1 MNVETN
7 RPILPVA
14 TSGDI
19 RDYLRT
25 LAKRF
30 PWRFLGVLG
39 LQASAVATALI
50 PPRLLGAIAQD
61 LTDHRAT
68 PQQVTWI
75 ALAIA
80 GLAMAQ
86 ALLLAFAARASAV
99 LGELVLA
106 ELREDFVR
114 SVLRLPLSTVERAGN
129 GDLTTR
135 TTRDVDAMVKSIRSA
150 VPEVLIAT
158 VTAGMLVVAT
168 VVNGPLLALPI
179 LIVIPT
185 LLWAGRWYLRRA
197 GDAYLAENASWGEL
211 TEGIS
216 QSAEGARTI
225 EAFDL
230 ARQRV
235 HQTDDDLRRAWRAEK
250 ATLRLRT
257 FFFPQ
262 VDGSFVILLGATLG
276 LGGLFVLHG
285 WATIGS
291 LVAATV
297 YAQMLSQQLGQLL
310 SYVDE
315 LQVAAGSLARLLG
328 VAQVRPD
335 REARPATVQDERVV
349 ATSLRYSYDSS
360 IEVLRGIDLEL
371 HPGQSLAIVGPSGAG
386 KSTLARLLAG
396 IHPPSGGSVTVGGVP
411 LVELPL
417 GDLRGHVALLTQEH
431 HVFMGTLRENVVLAD
446 PAATDARVRDALM
459 AVDAW
464 RWVEQLPAGLDT
476 MVGSGQHRITAAQAQ
491 QVALARLIVADPHTL
506 VLDEATSMLDPT
518 SVRNLERSLKAL
530 LDGRTV
536 VSVAH
541 RLQVSR
547 DADRIAVVRDG
558 LIVEL
563 GSHQELIEAGREYAE
578 LWKSWQGS
586 DKAS

>member
-1 MNVETN
+1 VSVVTN
-7 RPILPVA
+7 RPVLPVA
-14 TSGDI
+14 TNSDI

-25 LAKRF
+25 LATRF

-39 LQASAVATALI
+39 LQASAVATALV

-61 LTDHRAT
+61 LTDNRAT
-68 PQQVTWI
+68 PEQMAWF

-80 GLAMAQ
+80 GVAMAQ
-86 ALLLAFAARASAV
+86 AVLLAFAARASAR

-135 TTRDVDAMVKSIRSA
+135 TTRDVDAMAKSIRSA
-150 VPEVLIAT
+150 VPEVLIAM
-158 VTAGMLVVAT
+158 VTAGMLLVAM
-168 VVNGPLLALPI
+168 VVNGPLLAIPI

-185 LLWAGRWYLRRA
+185 LLCAGRWYLRRA
-197 GDAYLAENASWGEL
+197 GDAYLTENASWGEL
-211 TEGIS
+211 AEGIS
-216 QSAEGARTI
+216 QSADGARTS
-225 EAFDL
+225 EVFGL

-235 HQTDDDLRRAWRAEK
+235 DQTDDDLRRVWHAEK

-262 VDGSFVILLGATLG
+262 IDGSLVVLLGATLG
-276 LGGLFVLHG
+276 LGGLFVLQG
-285 WATIGS
+285 RATIGS
-291 LVAATV
+291 LVAATI
-297 YAQMLSQQLGQLL
+297 YAQMLSHQLSQLL

-328 VAQVRPD
+328 VAQVKPD
-335 REARPATVQDERVV
+335 REARPATVKDERVV
-349 ATSLRYSYDSS
+349 ARSLRYSYDSAVD
-360 IEVLRGIDLEL
+360 VLRGIDLEL
-371 HPGQSLAIVGPSGAG
+371 KPGQSLAIVGPSGAG

-446 PAATDARVRDALM
+446 PAATEARVRDALK

-464 RWVEQLPAGLDT
+464 KWVEQLPAGLNT

-491 QVALARLIVADPHTL
+491 QLALARLIVADPHTL
-506 VLDEATSMLDPT
+506 VLDEATSMLDPN

-563 GSHQELIEAGREYAE
+563 GSHQELIEAECEYAK

-586 DKAS
+586 DRAP

>member
-14 TSGDI
+14 TSSDI
-19 RDYLRT
+19 RDYLRM

-68 PQQVTWI
+68 PEQVTWF

-106 ELREDFVR
+106 ELRENFVR
-114 SVLRLPLSTVERAGN
+114 SVLLLPLSTVERAGN

-150 VPEVLIAT
+150 VPEVLIAM

-211 TEGIS
+211 AEGIS
-216 QSAEGARTI
+216 QSADGARTV
-225 EAFDL
+225 EMFDL

-297 YAQMLSQQLGQLL
+297 YAQMLSHQLGQLL

-360 IEVLRGIDLEL
+360 VEVLRGIDLEL

-563 GSHQELIEAGREYAE
+563 GSHQELLEAGRESAE

>member
-14 TSGDI
+14 TSSDI

-68 PQQVTWI
+68 PEQVTWF

-80 GLAMAQ
+80 GLAVAQ

-216 QSAEGARTI
+216 QSADGARTI

-297 YAQMLSQQLGQLL
+297 YAQMLSHQLGQLL

-360 IEVLRGIDLEL
+360 VEVLRGIDLEL

>member
-1 MNVETN
+1 M
-7 RPILPVA
+7 
-14 TSGDI
+14 
-19 RDYLRT
+19 

-68 PQQVTWI
+68 PEQVTWF

-106 ELREDFVR
+106 ELRENFVR
-114 SVLRLPLSTVERAGN
+114 SVLLLPLSTVERAGN

-150 VPEVLIAT
+150 VPEVLIAM

-211 TEGIS
+211 AEGIS
-216 QSAEGARTI
+216 QSADGARTV
-225 EAFDL
+225 EMFDL

-297 YAQMLSQQLGQLL
+297 YAQMLSHQLGQLL

-360 IEVLRGIDLEL
+360 VEVLRGIDLEL

-563 GSHQELIEAGREYAE
+563 GSHQELLEAGRESAE

>member
-1 MNVETN
+1 M
-7 RPILPVA
+7 R
-14 TSGDI
+14 
-19 RDYLRT
+19 
-25 LAKRF
+25 RF
-30 PWRFLGVLG
+30 PWRFLAILG

-50 PPRLLGAIAQD
+50 PPRLLGSVAQD
-61 LTDHRAT
+61 LAGHRAT
-68 PQQVTWI
+68 QAQVAWY

-80 GLAMAQ
+80 GLAVAQ

-106 ELREDFVR
+106 ELREDFVD
-114 SVLRLPLSTVERAGN
+114 SVLRLPLSTIERAGS

-150 VPEVLIAT
+150 VPEVLIAI
-158 VTAGMLVVAT
+158 VSAGMLVVAM

-179 LIVIPT
+179 LIVVPT
-185 LLWAGRWYLRRA
+185 LLFAGRWYLRRA

-216 QSAEGARTI
+216 QSADGARTI

-235 HQTDDDLRRAWRAEK
+235 EQTDGDLRRAWRAEK

-262 VDGSFVILLGATLG
+262 VDGSFAVLLSATLG
-276 LGGLFVLHG
+276 LGGWFVLRG

-297 YAQMLSQQLGQLL
+297 YAQMLSHQLGQIL

-335 REARPATVQDERVV
+335 REIRPATVQDERVV
-349 ATSLRYSYDSS
+349 ASSLRYSYDSAA
-360 IEVLRGIDLEL
+360 EVLRGIDLEL
-371 HPGQSLAIVGPSGAG
+371 RPGQTLAIVGPSGAG

-411 LVELPL
+411 LVDLPL

-446 PAATDARVRDALM
+446 PAATDARVRDALV

-464 RWVEQLPAGLDT
+464 KWVEQLPAGLDT
-476 MVGSGQHRITAAQAQ
+476 MVGSGRHRITGAQAQ
-491 QVALARLIVADPHTL
+491 QIALARLIVADPHTL
-506 VLDEATSMLDPT
+506 VLDEATSMLDPS
-518 SVRNLERSLKAL
+518 SVRNLERSLRAL

-578 LWKSWQGS
+578 LWKSWQGAG
-586 DKAS
+586 KAT